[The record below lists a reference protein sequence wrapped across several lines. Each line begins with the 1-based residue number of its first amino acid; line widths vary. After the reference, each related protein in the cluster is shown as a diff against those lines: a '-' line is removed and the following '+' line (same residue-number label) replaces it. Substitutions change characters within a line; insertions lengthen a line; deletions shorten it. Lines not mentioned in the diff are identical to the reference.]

1 MNITRENKDALNAV
15 VTIAIEKE
23 DYAEKVEKTLT
34 DYRKSANI
42 PGFRKGQVPMG
53 LVKKQYGKAVI
64 AETVNKLLQESLGKY
79 LNEEKLDVLGSP
91 LPKDQD
97 NIDWDADNF
106 SFAFDIGLSP
116 KFEIKLNGR
125 RALIHYK
132 IVADD
137 KFVKDQITNIQK
149 QYGQLISRDV
159 VSDGDE
165 VTGVFF
171 NDEAG
176 IESTTT
182 LSLEKLKGK
191 SNVKKFIGAK
201 VGDIIT
207 LKTKGLFQDAQD
219 LTTHLKTDQ
228 AMAKSLDVG
237 VTFTINEINMRG
249 LADLDQELFDKLF
262 GKDAVKTVTD
272 LKAKLKADAEKQF
285 VQQSDQK
292 LLNDITEYMVENT
305 KFKLP
310 SEFLQKW
317 LQTAGEATLTESQA
331 KAEYEKSEK
340 SMRYQL
346 IESKLIVDNKLQ
358 VNFEEL
364 KAFAGQMIKAQMA
377 QFGQLN
383 PSEKEIEDIV
393 ARVLSNQ
400 DEVKRM
406 SEQLTSQKLLT
417 FYKENAKLKEKK
429 ISYDGFVKEVYG
441 K

>member
-15 VTIAIEKE
+15 VKIDIEKS
-23 DYAEKVEKTLT
+23 DYADKVEKILT
-34 DYRKSANI
+34 DYKKSANI

-53 LVKKQYGKAVI
+53 LIKKQYGKAVLVD
-64 AETVNKLLQESLGKY
+64 EVNKLLQESLGKY
-79 LNEEKLDVLGSP
+79 LNDEKLDVLGNP
-91 LPKDQD
+91 LPKAQD
-97 NIDWDADNF
+97 NIDWDADAF
-106 SFAFDIGLSP
+106 SFEFEIGLSP
-116 KFEIKLNGR
+116 EFDIKLNGR
-125 RALIHYK
+125 KAITQYT
-132 IVADD
+132 IVADNKMVD
-137 KFVKDQITNIQK
+137 DQIKNIQK
-149 QYGQLISRDV
+149 QYGQLISKAE
-159 VSDGDE
+159 VSEGDE

-182 LSLEKLKGK
+182 ITLDKLKGK
-191 SNVKKFIGAK
+191 ANLKKFVGAK

-207 LKTKGLFQDAQD
+207 LKTKGLFKDSHD
-219 LTTHLKTDQ
+219 LMTYLKVDHDTAHDLNVQ
-228 AMAKSLDVG
+228 
-237 VTFTINEINMRG
+237 VTFTINEINERG

-262 GKDAVKTVTD
+262 GKDVVKTVTE
-272 LKAKLKADAEKQF
+272 LKEKIKADAEKQF

-292 LLNDITEYMVENT
+292 LLNDVTEYLVENT
-305 KFKLP
+305 KFDLP

-317 LQTAGEATLTESQA
+317 LQTVGEEPMDEAQA

-346 IESKLIVDNKLQ
+346 IESKLIVDNNLQ

-364 KAFAGQMIKAQMA
+364 KAYAGEMIKGQMA

-383 PSEKEIEDIV
+383 PSDKEVEDIV

-417 FYKENAKLKEKK
+417 FYKENAKLKSKELN
-429 ISYDGFVKEVYG
+429 YDAFVKEVYG

>member
-15 VTIAIEKE
+15 VKIDIEKS
-23 DYAEKVEKTLT
+23 DYADKVEKILT
-34 DYRKSANI
+34 DYKKSANI

-53 LVKKQYGKAVI
+53 LIKKQYGKAVLVD
-64 AETVNKLLQESLGKY
+64 EVNTLLQESLGKY
-79 LNEEKLDVLGSP
+79 LNDEKLDVLGNP
-91 LPKDQD
+91 LPKAQD
-97 NIDWDADNF
+97 NIDWDADKF
-106 SFAFDIGLSP
+106 SFEFEIGLSP
-116 KFEIKLNGR
+116 EFDIKLNGR
-125 RALIHYK
+125 KAITHYT
-132 IVADD
+132 IVADN
-137 KFVKDQITNIQK
+137 KMVEDQIKNIQK
-149 QYGQLISRDV
+149 QYGQLISKAEV
-159 VSDGDE
+159 TDGDE

-182 LSLEKLKGK
+182 ISLDKLKGK
-191 SNVKKFIGAK
+191 ANLKKFVGAK

-207 LKTKGLFQDAQD
+207 LKTKGLFKDSHD
-219 LTTHLKTDQ
+219 LMTYLK
-228 AMAKSLDVG
+228 LDRDTVSDLN
-237 VTFTINEINMRG
+237 VQLTFTINEINERG

-262 GKDAVKTVTD
+262 GKDVVKTVTE
-272 LKAKLKADAEKQF
+272 LKEKIKADAEKQF

-292 LLNDITEYMVENT
+292 LLNDVTEYLVENT
-305 KFKLP
+305 KFDLP

-317 LQTAGEATLTESQA
+317 LQTVGEEPMDEAQA

-346 IESKLIVDNKLQ
+346 IESKLIVDNNLQ

-364 KAFAGQMIKAQMA
+364 KAYAGEMIKGQMA

-383 PSEKEIEDIV
+383 PSDKEVEDIV

-417 FYKENAKLKEKK
+417 FYKENAKLKSKELN
-429 ISYDGFVKEVYG
+429 YDAFVKEVYG